1 MFTLERFLSLAK
13 ERKVVHVQEDS
24 IKEVK
29 TKDEKTAVGNS
40 FIFTFYKHLNSP
52 TEEKVGEVERLFKEY
67 KHNGKRVIELFSDEA
82 DELGST
88 TSNSLGKNG
97 NNTNDE
103 YNNNSNS

>member
-1 MFTLERFLSLAK
+1 MYTLERFLSLAK

-29 TKDEKTAVGNS
+29 TKDEKNTVGDS
-40 FIFTFYKHLNSP
+40 FIFTFYKHFKNP
-52 TEEKVGEVERLFKEY
+52 TEAKSAQVETLFKDY
-67 KHNGKRVIELFSDEA
+67 KLRSNKVVESFSDEA

-88 TSNSLGKNG
+88 TSNSVGKDD
-97 NNTNDE
+97 NNTNIE